1 MESLAYLVAFILAC
15 VVIGGPAALALTYI
29 RPYRRSYSLAVSA
42 IAFLLGTVS
51 TFMGSV
57 LLLSEGA
64 IISKALGLI
73 GVITGGLAV
82 VRSFRKIR
90 DHFLR

>member
-29 RPYRRSYSLAVSA
+29 RPYRRSYSFAVSA
-42 IAFLLGTVS
+42 LAFLLGIVS

-64 IISKALGLI
+64 ILSKALGLI
-73 GVITGGLAV
+73 GVVTGASAAF
-82 VRSFRKIR
+82 RSFRKMR